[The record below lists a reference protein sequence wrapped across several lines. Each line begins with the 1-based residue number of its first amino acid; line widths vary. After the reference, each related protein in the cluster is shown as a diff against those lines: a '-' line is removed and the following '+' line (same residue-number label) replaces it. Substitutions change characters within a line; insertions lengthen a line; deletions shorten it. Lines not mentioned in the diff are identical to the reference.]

1 VTPEGQVKI
10 LDFGLGKALDPAES
24 ATGGPG
30 GAANSPTMT
39 LMGTQQ
45 GVILGTAGYMS
56 PEQAK
61 GRVADKRS
69 DVWAFGCVLF
79 EMLAGRRA
87 FEGEDI
93 TDTLAAIVRGE
104 PDWTALPATTPP
116 ALRTLIERCVVKD
129 RAQRLPDMSVVRYIL
144 SDPSTMSSARPVS
157 ASVIVPADRDAVQPT
172 ARRREFSLPIAAA
185 LVAAAVL
192 ATLGIQQLL
201 PARGAAA
208 PTDGMSRFTI
218 VLPPGDEVVT
228 TNMAPLAL
236 APNGRAMAYVGLRDG
251 RQQLFVREFDQPDVR
266 LLPGTEGA
274 MEPFFS
280 PDSRWIGFFVVGQ
293 LKKISIAGTGLQ
305 DLAATGEAR
314 GGTWGA
320 DDTIY
325 FAPRNTSGLMRVPAA
340 GGVPAIEVTKADRG
354 AGEISHRWP
363 HILPDGKALLF
374 SVWTGPGFDEH
385 RIERLSIADS
395 RRDVLVRGA
404 DAPFAAIGGRLIHG
418 GRLDGI
424 LAVPW
429 QPSQTSL
436 QGAEPIVLPMPAKID
451 NEGAVAY
458 AVSATTGTL
467 AYLQGAPGRRLARI
481 VWIDRAGK
489 TEEVPVPPRDYVSAT
504 ISPDGHQAV
513 LQVRGGTEDFWI
525 FDFGSKSFTPLP
537 STGGSSQSPV
547 WSSDGKSLFYRC
559 TRAGH
564 RNICRRRAD
573 GTGSEERLTTNADF
587 LQSPTSASTDGKWL
601 IFYQAG
607 QGAQGGNDIWKMPL
621 EGADHT
627 PVPAVVSP
635 ASEVNGQVSPNGQWI
650 AYEAQVAG
658 RFEVWVQPF
667 AKEGPRRPVSR
678 DGGRSPLWSRDG
690 KELFFTTA
698 AGDAVMVVSTDS
710 FSPPRKLFDG
720 RYRAAANANTNYDIA
735 RDGRF
740 LHVQQ
745 IQPDVA
751 VTRIEVVLNGVVSDS
766 RR

>member
-1 VTPEGQVKI
+1 
-10 LDFGLGKALDPAES
+10 
-24 ATGGPG
+24 
-30 GAANSPTMT
+30 
-39 LMGTQQ
+39 
-45 GVILGTAGYMS
+45 MS

-93 TDTLAAIVRGE
+93 TETLAAIVRGE
-104 PDWTALPATTPP
+104 PEWTALPATTPP
-116 ALRTLIERCVVKD
+116 ALKTLIERCLIKD

-144 SDPSTMSSARPVS
+144 SDPATMSTSRPVS
-157 ASVIVPADRDAVQPT
+157 GSVAVPVDRDASQPI
-172 ARRREFSLPIAAA
+172 ARRRALSLPMAAA
-185 LVAAAVL
+185 LVGAAVL

-201 PARGAAA
+201 PARDAVT
-208 PTDGMSRFTI
+208 PSNGMSRFTI
-218 VLPPGDEVVT
+218 VLPPGDEVAT

-236 APNGRAMAYVGLRDG
+236 APNGRALAYVGLRDG

-274 MEPFFS
+274 MQPFFS
-280 PDSRWIGFFVVGQ
+280 PDSRWIGFFVIGQ
-293 LKKISIAGTGLQ
+293 MKKISIAGTGLQ
-305 DLAATGEAR
+305 DLAGVGEAR
-314 GGTWGA
+314 GGTWSR
-320 DDTIY
+320 DDIIY
-325 FAPRNTSGLMRVPAA
+325 FSPRNTAGLMRVPAA
-340 GGVPAIEVTKADRG
+340 GGVPAVEVTKPDRG

-429 QPSQTSL
+429 QPAQTSL
-436 QGAEPIVLPMPAKID
+436 HGAEPIVLPMPAKID

-458 AVSATTGTL
+458 AVAADTGTV

-481 VWIDRAGK
+481 VWIDRTGK
-489 TEEVPVPPRDYVSAT
+489 TEELPVPPRDYVSAS
-504 ISPDGHQAV
+504 ISPDGQKAV
-513 LQVRGGTEDFWI
+513 LQVRGGMEDFWI
-525 FDFGSKSFTPLP
+525 FDFTTKSFTPLP
-537 STGGSSQSPV
+537 PTAGSSQSPV
-547 WSSDGKSLFYRC
+547 WSSDSKSLFYRC

-564 RNICRRRAD
+564 RNICRRNAD
-573 GTGSEERLTTNADF
+573 GTGAEERVTTHADF
-587 LQSPTSASTDGKWL
+587 LQSPTSASNDGKWL
-601 IFYQAG
+601 VFYQAG
-607 QGAQGGNDIWKMPL
+607 QGVPGGNDIWKLPL
-621 EGADHT
+621 TGADRT
-627 PVPAVVSP
+627 PVPIMMTPTTEIDA
-635 ASEVNGQVSPNGQWI
+635 QISPNGEWI
-650 AYEAQVAG
+650 AYQQQVSG
-658 RFEVWVQPF
+658 RYEVWVQPF
-667 AKEGPRRPVSR
+667 AKEGPRRQVSR
-678 DGGRSPLWSRDG
+678 DGGSAPLWSRDG
-690 KELFFTTA
+690 KELFFTTTG
-698 AGDAVMVVSTDS
+698 GDAVMVVSTDT
-710 FSPPRKLFDG
+710 FSSPRKLFDG
-720 RYRAAANANTNYDIA
+720 RYRAAANANTNYDVA

-751 VTRIEVVLNGVVSDS
+751 VTRIEVVLNGLAPPAPA
-766 RR
+766 R